1 MLLGSAVAII
11 AVLRADAMP
20 VLRDFSSDPVGLRES
35 ADDVA
40 HQLRFADAAGVT
52 TDYDYAPVWSCA
64 HVTSLLVRLFRLAFQ
79 FGFQFF
85 DARRQFR

>member
-1 MLLGSAVAII
+1 
-11 AVLRADAMP
+11 
-20 VLRDFSSDPVGLRES
+20 
-35 ADDVA
+35 
-40 HQLRFADAAGVT
+40 LRFADAAGVT

-85 DARRQFR
+85 DARGQFR